1 MKTVKQKNPEIEKEM
16 EIFSDFLKKKD
27 LKITTQRMLVAETIF
42 SIHHHFTADSL
53 LDMLKDHRDE
63 ISKAT
68 IYRIL
73 SIMVEAKLLAEH
85 DFGRDFKFY
94 EHTIGHE
101 HHDHIICID
110 CGRIVE
116 FVVPEIEVHQERI
129 AEENGFKI
137 QAHRLNIFGECKTK
151 NSCEHFIRIN
161 EKRNKL

>member
-1 MKTVKQKNPEIEKEM
+1 MKTNKTPNPEIQKEM

-116 FVVPEIEVHQERI
+116 FIVPEIEVHQEKI

-137 QAHRLNIFGECKTK
+137 QAHRLNIFGECKLRD
-151 NSCEHFIRIN
+151 SCEHFIKAN
-161 EKRNKL
+161 ERRNKL

>member
-1 MKTVKQKNPEIEKEM
+1 MKSKKENNPEIEKEM
-16 EIFSDFLKKKD
+16 QIFSDFLKKKD
-27 LKITTQRMLVAETIF
+27 LKITSQRMLVAETIF

-73 SIMVEAKLLAEH
+73 GIMVEAKLLAEH

-94 EHTIGHE
+94 EHIIGHE
-101 HHDHIICID
+101 HHDHIICMD

-116 FVVPEIEVHQERI
+116 FVVPEIEVEQEKV
-129 AEENGFKI
+129 AKQNGFSI
-137 QAHRLNIFGECKTK
+137 QGHRLNIYGECLKK
-151 NSCEHFIRIN
+151 SQCEHYLKMM
-161 EKRNKL
+161 EKRK